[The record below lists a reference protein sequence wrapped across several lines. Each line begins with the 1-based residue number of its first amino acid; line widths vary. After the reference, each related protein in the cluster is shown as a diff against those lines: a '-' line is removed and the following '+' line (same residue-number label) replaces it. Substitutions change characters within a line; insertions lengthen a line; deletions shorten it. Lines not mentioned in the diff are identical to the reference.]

1 MTVHTFKKWGIR
13 IALGTGVITVLALVV
28 FTVLGARLIDRIYGA
43 HTQRVDAYRFEV
55 ERVPTAITN
64 VSVLSSDGTEM
75 LADRT
80 VLLDEGKIVSI
91 TADPLIPVGTNIIN
105 GRGKFLIP
113 GLIDSHVHLQRSP
126 NDLLLYLANGVTQ
139 IQDMAGSKQD
149 LALRE
154 EIKNGRLGPH
164 LSVASPQ
171 LVQFE
176 HLQGWYQQLTRSALN
191 VHNPDKAEEI
201 VRELA
206 EEGYDVLKVYAFLD
220 MDTHRRI
227 NQIAAE
233 IGIRTVGHLPQAF
246 PLEELATTQQQEIA
260 HIEEFVHILMREFGP
275 IARDG
280 GVPFLSYVEDQSE
293 AIADALIANDITLQ
307 TTLWIMES
315 FTRQVFSLETELSQT
330 KLEYANPGIVKGHR
344 LAGVGWLPG
353 QNRFEAASGLNSE
366 QTERLQTFWETREE
380 AHKILFRKMVE
391 RGVKFV
397 AATDAPVELTVPGF
411 SLHDEL
417 EMLNRNGMSAV
428 QALQAA
434 TSVPAAVLNNN
445 AGVIAP
451 GKRADLVLLDANPL
465 EDIRATMAIDTVIIS
480 GRILDRK
487 KLDAVLKAVKQ
498 ANAES
503 RRFDI
508 RQYE

>member
-1 MTVHTFKKWGIR
+1 LKQRTFKKWSIR
-13 IALGTGVITVLALVV
+13 VALGTGVITILGLII
-28 FTVLGARLIDRIYGA
+28 FTVLAARLIDRIYGA
-43 HTQRVDAYRFEV
+43 HTQRIDVQQFEA
-55 ERVPTAITN
+55 RLTPTAITN
-64 VSVLSSDGTEM
+64 VNVLSVDGTEM

-80 VLLDEGKIVSI
+80 VLLDEGNIVSI
-91 TADPLIPVGTNIIN
+91 TSGRPIPRGTDIID
-105 GRGKFLIP
+105 GREKFLIP

-126 NDLLLYLANGVTQ
+126 NDLLLYLANGVTH

-149 LALRE
+149 LALRQ
-154 EIKNGRLGPH
+154 EIQNGRLGPH

-176 HLQGWYQQLTRSALN
+176 RLQGWYQQLTRSALN
-191 VHNPDKAEEI
+191 VHNPDKAEAI
-201 VRELA
+201 VRKLA
-206 EEGYDVLKVYAFLD
+206 KEGYDALKLYAFLD
-220 MDTHRRI
+220 METHRRI
-227 NQIAAE
+227 NAVAE
-233 IGIRTVGHLPQAF
+233 SVGIRTVGHLPQTF
-246 PLEELATTQQQEIA
+246 PLEELAVTKQQEIA

-280 GVPFLSYVEDQSE
+280 GGPFLSYVKDRSE
-293 AIADALIANDITLQ
+293 TIADDLLANDITLQ

-330 KLEYANPGIVKGHR
+330 KLEYANPGIVKGHH

-353 QNRFEAASGLNSE
+353 QNRFQADPGLNSE
-366 QTERLQTFWETREE
+366 QARQLQTFWETREE
-380 AHKILFRKMVE
+380 AHKILFRAMVA

-397 AATDAPVELTVPGF
+397 AGTDAIIEATVPGF

-417 EMLNRNGMSAV
+417 EALHRNGMSTV

-465 EDIRATMAIDTVIIS
+465 EDIRATAAIDAVIIN
-480 GRILDRK
+480 GRVLDRET
-487 KLDAVLKAVKQ
+487 LDAILEAVKQ
-498 ANAES
+498 ANADS

-508 RQYE
+508 DHYQ